1 MRFILV
7 PAAATAAAGI
17 AVAQPVAQPDGR
29 WRTWIN
35 VGLTNASGNT
45 DSATLTL
52 KADAVR
58 ATSVDRWTLYGEA
71 LRARTEGVT
80 SGDRSRL
87 GARYDWNLSP
97 RLFSFGS
104 VDAERDTLAELA
116 GRAGVGAGLGYK
128 LIDREELRFST
139 FGGMS
144 FTTDRYTV
152 PRLVDDDLVTRFDR
166 PAALLGEESS
176 HKFTESTSANQRLV
190 VNADLGDGGAW
201 RAQWDAVLSVAMT
214 QSISLTVGVNVRYD
228 SAPAPGLENLDTLLT
243 TGIAMKFE

>member
-1 MRFILV
+1 M
-7 PAAATAAAGI
+7 
-17 AVAQPVAQPDGR
+17 AQPVAQPDGL

-45 DSATLTL
+45 EAATLTL

-58 ATSVDRWTLYGEA
+58 ATPDDRWTLYGEA
-71 LRARTEGVT
+71 LRARTDGAT
-80 SGDRSRL
+80 SGDRTRL
-87 GARYDWNLSP
+87 GGRYDWNLSP

-128 LIDREELRFST
+128 LIDRDELRFST

-152 PRLVDDDLVTRFDR
+152 PRLVDGEVRTRFDR

-176 HKFTESTSANQRLV
+176 HKFTENTSANQRLV
-190 VNADLGDGGAW
+190 VNADLDRQGAW

-214 QSISLTVGVNVRYD
+214 QSISLTVGANLRYD